1 MRLKHVASTDKFNK
15 SLLCLTAT
23 NTHTNFNM
31 SKKTDEVPFQ
41 TSLEYVADLSEVC
54 ASAAYT

>member
-1 MRLKHVASTDKFNK
+1 MRLKHVAFTDKFNK

-23 NTHTNFNM
+23 HTNYNM

-41 TSLEYVADLSEVC
+41 TSLAG
-54 ASAAYT
+54 